1 MTAVFCAIFLSGCW
15 GLVPTATGQGQ
26 AGAKLTAEQI
36 ADIRLDCRQ
45 QDYIIMIL
53 ERQLGKRE
61 TEPESLGDEDRKINA
76 QARSKIWQLRTY
88 CQ

>member
-1 MTAVFCAIFLSGCW
+1 MGSLICAIFLSGCW
-15 GLVPTATGQGQ
+15 GLVPTAVGQGQ
-26 AGAKLTAEQI
+26 GGARLTAEQI

-61 TEPESLGDEDRKINA
+61 VDPATLSEEDRKINA